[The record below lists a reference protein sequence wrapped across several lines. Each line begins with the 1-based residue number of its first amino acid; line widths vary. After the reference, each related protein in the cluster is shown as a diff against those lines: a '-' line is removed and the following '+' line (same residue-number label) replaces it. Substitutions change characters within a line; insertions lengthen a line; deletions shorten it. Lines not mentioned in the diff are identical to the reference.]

1 MIETSP
7 CRYGPPSLGQMLAK
21 VSRLVGGRMRTKL
34 EKIGLPHAQ
43 GMVLFHLWQQDG
55 IAQNVLAQALHIRP
69 PTATSTLQRMQRDG
83 WVERR
88 RDDADQRI
96 VRVHLTDKAKSLH
109 KQARATFIELDQELT
124 SVLTDHERDMFMEIL
139 LKVHHYLA
147 QPGKEAFP
155 PGPCCADNGTE
166 P

>member
-1 MIETSP
+1 MKASNHR
-7 CRYGPPSLGQMLAK
+7 CGPPSLGQVLAK

-43 GMVLFHLWQQDG
+43 GIILFHLWQQDG

-83 WVERR
+83 WVKRR
-88 RDDADQRI
+88 RDHADQRI
-96 VRVHLTDKAKSLH
+96 VRVHLTDKAKALA
-109 KQARATFIELDQELT
+109 QETRATFIELDQELT
-124 SVLTDHERDMFMEIL
+124 SVLTDQEREKFMEIL
-139 LKVHHYLA
+139 LKVLHYLA
-147 QPGKEAFP
+147 QTDREAIP
-155 PGPCCADNGTE
+155 RRSCCADNGMD

>member
-1 MIETSP
+1 
-7 CRYGPPSLGQMLAK
+7 MLAK
-21 VSRLVGGRMRTKL
+21 VSRLVGGRMRAKL

-43 GMVLFHLWQQDG
+43 GMILFHLWRQDG

-88 RDDADQRI
+88 RDGKDQRI
-96 VRVHLTDKAKSLH
+96 VRVHLTDKAKSLR
-109 KQARATFIELDQELT
+109 KEANAMFIELDQELT
-124 SVLTDHERDMFMEIL
+124 SVLTDQERDMFMEIL

-147 QPGKEAFP
+147 QTEKEAVP
-155 PGPCCADNGTE
+155 SGSCGADNGTE